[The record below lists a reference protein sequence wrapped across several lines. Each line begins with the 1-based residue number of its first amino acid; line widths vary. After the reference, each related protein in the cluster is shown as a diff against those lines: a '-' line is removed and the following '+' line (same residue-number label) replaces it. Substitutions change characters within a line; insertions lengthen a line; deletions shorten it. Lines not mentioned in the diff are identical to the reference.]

1 MLFFMSLLCR
11 KGLHRTI
18 ASKNEAS
25 IENLPT
31 SSNNVFD
38 LANLVLRL
46 LRSNDG
52 VVLRRLL
59 MTAVSAVDPNQ
70 YHLCD

>member
-1 MLFFMSLLCR
+1 M
-11 KGLHRTI
+11 I

-25 IENLPT
+25 IENLPS

-46 LRSNDG
+46 LQSNDG

-59 MTAVSAVDPNQ
+59 MTAVSAVDLNQ
-70 YHLCD
+70 YHLCV

>member
-1 MLFFMSLLCR
+1 M
-11 KGLHRTI
+11 I

-25 IENLPT
+25 IENLRS

-70 YHLCD
+70 YHLCV

>member
-1 MLFFMSLLCR
+1 M
-11 KGLHRTI
+11 I

-25 IENLPT
+25 IENLPS

-59 MTAVSAVDPNQ
+59 MTAVSAVDLNQ
-70 YHLCD
+70 YHLCV

>member
-1 MLFFMSLLCR
+1 M
-11 KGLHRTI
+11 I

-25 IENLPT
+25 IENLPS

-70 YHLCD
+70 YHLCV